1 MTRAGDAPRPELTL
15 FVSGASDLSA
25 RAIANARE
33 LCDIRL
39 DGRCRLSVVDVHEDP
54 SAVRSHGVRATPTL
68 VRTSPLPLRR
78 FIGDLSH
85 PDAVLLRLELSVVE
99 PDAADATNVTA

>member
-25 RAIANARE
+25 RAIASARE

-39 DGRCRLSVVDVHEDP
+39 DGRCRLSIVDVHEDP
-54 SAVRSHGVRATPTL
+54 SAVRSNGVRATPTL
-68 VRTSPLPLRR
+68 VRTFPLPLRR

-85 PDAVLLRLELSVVE
+85 LDAVLLRLELPVAE
-99 PDAADATNVTA
+99 PDAADAPDVAA